1 MQAQQQQTQA
11 QQQQTQAQQQQT
23 QAQQQANTSLVLIES
38 NGTVKTLK
46 AKDVTLDTLY
56 KKCGFRSSEDFVR
69 QHTWEIKLAG
79 ETHIVSVWA
88 KKTGKANFENKYDF
102 PPPIDT
108 ALFFGTC
115 AVVRTD
121 EEGNLIGLTKETWEK
136 IYEKLFGGFEDLGE
150 EDEYSTDELEG
161 VDPELITSHGYL
173 KDDFV
178 VSDEEMIEAPAAKA
192 AKQTP
197 APAVK
202 AAKQT
207 QAKQTQAQA
216 KQTKTPAPEAKAAP
230 AAKTAPAKA
239 AKQTQAKQTKTPAP
253 AQAKQQK
260 QAAPAA
266 KAAPAK
272 TAPAKTAAKKK
283 PKAATVAPEPADE
296 TETESES
303 ELEEEV
309 YTFSDEE

>member
-1 MQAQQQQTQA
+1 MQQAQQAQQSQA
-11 QQQQTQAQQQQT
+11 QAQAQ
-23 QAQQQANTSLVLIES
+23 ATSLVLIES

-46 AKDVTLDTLY
+46 AKDVSLDTLY

-79 ETHIVSVWA
+79 ETHIVSAWA

-102 PPPIDT
+102 PPPIDS

-161 VDPELITSHGYL
+161 VDPALLTTDGYL

-178 VSDEEMIEAPAAKA
+178 VSDEEIAPVQAQV
-192 AKQTP
+192 KQTQ
-197 APAVK
+197 AQAQ
-202 AAKQT
+202 AKQT
-207 QAKQTQAQA
+207 QAKPTAQAQVKQKPTQVKQTAQAKPTAQA
-216 KQTKTPAPEAKAAP
+216 KQTA
-230 AAKTAPAKA
+230 
-239 AKQTQAKQTKTPAP
+239 QAKPTAP
-253 AQAKQQK
+253 AQAKQTPAQAKPTAQAK
-260 QAAPAA
+260 QTPA
-266 KAAPAK
+266 KAKK
-272 TAPAKTAAKKK
+272 TTEGKKTPAKKK
-283 PKAATVAPEPADE
+283 TKAAAPEPVDE
-296 TETESES
+296 SETESES

>member
-1 MQAQQQQTQA
+1 MQAQAQAQQAQAQAQQAQTQA
-11 QQQQTQAQQQQT
+11 
-23 QAQQQANTSLVLIES
+23 TSLVLIES

-46 AKDVTLDTLY
+46 AKDVSLDTLY

-79 ETHIVSVWA
+79 ETHIVSAWA

-161 VDPELITSHGYL
+161 VDPALLTTDGYL

-178 VSDEEMIEAPAAKA
+178 VSDEEIAPE
-192 AKQTP
+192 Q
-197 APAVK
+197 VQVQV
-202 AAKQT
+202 KQT
-207 QAKQTQAQA
+207 QVKQTQVKQTAQA
-216 KQTKTPAPEAKAAP
+216 KQTVQAKP
-230 AAKTAPAKA
+230 TAPAK
-239 AKQTQAKQTKTPAP
+239 QTSP
-253 AQAKQQK
+253 
-260 QAAPAA
+260 A
-266 KAAPAK
+266 KAKK
-272 TAPAKTAAKKK
+272 TTDASAGKKPAAKKK
-283 PKAATVAPEPADE
+283 TKAAAPEPVDE
-296 TETESES
+296 SETESES